1 MFHLLFSTYTCMS
14 YKSIDRTSP
23 KSSKKEK
30 KKKVIVIYCR
40 R

>member
-23 KSSKKEK
+23 KNSKKEK
-30 KKKVIVIYCR
+30 KKSHRYSYLL
-40 R
+40 

>member
-23 KSSKKEK
+23 KNSKKEK
-30 KKKVIVIYCR
+30 KKKVRYSYLL
-40 R
+40 